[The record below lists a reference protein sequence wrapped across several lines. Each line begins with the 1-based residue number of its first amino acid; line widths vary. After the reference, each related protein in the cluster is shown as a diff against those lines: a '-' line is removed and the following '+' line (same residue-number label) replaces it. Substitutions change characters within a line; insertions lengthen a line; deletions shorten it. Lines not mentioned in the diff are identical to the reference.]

1 MSKMAELDYDIEQ
14 LFIDGLTAKEIAKQ
28 LDCPIEIVQGWIDNV
43 SAEMDEAFGEFDPP
57 ELEVYEMDEV
67 YSPYNGA

>member
-14 LFIDGLTAKEIAKQ
+14 LFIDGLTAKQIAEQ

-43 SAEMDEAFGEFDPP
+43 STEMDEFEPP
-57 ELEVYEMDEV
+57 ELEVYDLEEV
-67 YSPYNGA
+67 YSPYLG

>member
-14 LFIDGLTAKEIAKQ
+14 LFIDGLTAKQIAEQ

-43 SAEMDEAFGEFDPP
+43 SAEMDEFEPP
-57 ELEVYEMDEV
+57 ELEAYDIEEV
-67 YSPYNGA
+67 YSPYLG

>member
-14 LFIDGLTAKEIAKQ
+14 LFIDGLTAKQIAEQ

-43 SAEMDEAFGEFDPP
+43 SAEMDEFEPP
-57 ELEVYEMDEV
+57 ELEVYDIEEV
-67 YSPYNGA
+67 YSPYLG

>member
-43 SAEMDEAFGEFDPP
+43 GAEMDEAFGEFEPP
-57 ELEVYEMDEV
+57 ELEVYDIEEV
-67 YSPYNGA
+67 YSPYLG